1 MNHSETPGLGA
12 KSTEPEWQAQF
23 KGKALKDALAVTK
36 QDPAKPNEIKAITA
50 ATITSRAVVTG
61 VNAAREDY
69 MKNHANGKD

>member
-1 MNHSETPGLGA
+1 MPWPS
-12 KSTEPEWQAQF
+12 
-23 KGKALKDALAVTK
+23 K
-36 QDPAKPNEIKAITA
+36 QEPAKPNEIKAITA